1 MVVDPESKRKGI
13 ETAVKVGVI
22 GVGLAVVGPYVWM
35 AVEGLMAVA
44 VFGGTAL
51 LLWGL
56 APAVATFV
64 ANKRIALL
72 KAAIEANPIE
82 TMECLYEDK
91 KQELAR
97 QGVAVE
103 EVATQVRN
111 VDGLVKG
118 LEKSDPD
125 EAKDYVEVRDKL
137 KEGLDEVTTEYS
149 EADNALHDFGKQID
163 KARRIWKVAVAINK
177 ALDVSATARAAV
189 FADIKKQ
196 VAFDKVTNDLNR
208 SFARLDTVVAR
219 RKGGLPLPQAVA
231 QAALPAAPA
240 DANMKIIDL
249 AGVKGARVTI
259 NR

>member
-13 ETAVKVGVI
+13 ETLVKVGVI
-22 GVGLAVVGPYVWM
+22 GVGLAIVGPYVWM

-44 VFGGTAL
+44 IFGGAAL

-56 APAVATFV
+56 APAVATYV

-82 TMECLYEDK
+82 TMEALFEDK
-91 KQELAR
+91 KQELAK
-97 QGVAVE
+97 QGIAVE

-118 LEKSDPD
+118 LEKTDPD
-125 EAKDYVEVRDKL
+125 EAKDYVDVRDKL
-137 KEGLDEVTTEYS
+137 REGLDEVSNEYS
-149 EADNALHDFGKQID
+149 DADNALKEFGKQID
-163 KARRIWKVAVAINK
+163 KARRIWKVAIAINR
-177 ALDVSATARAAV
+177 ALDVSAKARAEV

-208 SFARLDTVVAR
+208 SFARLDTAVAR
-219 RKGGLPLPQAVA
+219 RKGLVPKSAEPLALNPAPQV
-231 QAALPAAPA
+231 
-240 DANMKIIDL
+240 IDL
-249 AGVKGARVTI
+249 TAVKGSRVTI